1 MYKALYRKYRPKTFS
16 DMVGQE
22 HVRAVLLRQCGT
34 GKTTHAYIFSGTRG
48 TGKTT
53 SAKILAK
60 AVNCLS
66 PQDGE
71 PCGNCS
77 SCLAIENA
85 TATDVLELDAAS
97 NNSVDDVRA
106 LCDELIYPP
115 AVLKKRVYIIDEV
128 HMLSASAYNALLKT
142 LEEPPPHVIFV
153 LATTEPGKVPPTI
166 LSRCQRFEFR
176 RLTPGETA
184 SRLLFVAEKEGLPLE
199 KEAANIIARLSDGS
213 VRDALSILESCAE
226 AAFLS
231 FESRVSASPEKQN
244 ETWVIDKSVVESQLG
259 IAGNSYLTELFNKI
273 SQKDIAGCLILA
285 DKYYISGKSLS
296 SLIDNM
302 LGVIRDALFL
312 KQGGEDA
319 PLTLGMSGMS
329 NLNVKEI
336 LSVAELFSSEKLIY
350 FANTAE
356 EAKTRVS
363 NNAAGKK
370 LSLELAL
377 IRMCEERLSIS
388 AEGLAARI
396 ALLEEKILG
405 GNGKQKSEET
415 QPIPA
420 KGDAP
425 EDKKTKAQKEIK
437 APSAEKTLSKP
448 IKGAL
453 IELLADIPAV
463 KTLCQKS
470 DIYFKDGRIC
480 IFAENN
486 FAKSVLE
493 GKLDDIKKAAG
504 LLGYGE
510 CGVFF
515 GEAKSNPNK
524 EQGGESE
531 KSYINEII

>member
-66 PQDGE
+66 PRDGE
-71 PCGNCS
+71 PCGSCA

-329 NLNVKEI
+329 NLSVKEI

-388 AEGLAARI
+388 AEGLASRI

-415 QPIPA
+415 HPIPV
-420 KGDAP
+420 KSDVT
-425 EDKKTKAQKEIK
+425 EDKKIETQSEIK
-437 APSAEKTLSKP
+437 APPAEKTLSKP

-493 GKLDDIKKAAG
+493 GKLDDIKKAIG